1 MISGSSNASV
11 GLLLSGGL
19 DSGILLG
26 RLLQQGRRVRPFYV
40 RSGLVWEQAEMQAV
54 KRLLRACACESL
66 DKLVVLE
73 LPLDDLY
80 AGHWSMTGHGTPEA
94 ESPDSAVYLPGR
106 NALLIVKAALWCRLH
121 GIEQLALA
129 VLESNPF
136 ADATDEFFAGFEAV
150 LNRAVDGR
158 LRIVRPFARLDKR
171 QVMHLGAA
179 APLDLTFSCI
189 SPVGQAHCGRCNK
202 CAERQAAFD
211 LAGLEDPTQYTHGRM
226 QNVE

>member
-1 MISGSSNASV
+1 MISESCNQPI

-26 RLLQQGRRVRPFYV
+26 HLLQQGHRVRPFYV
-40 RSGLVWEQAEMQAV
+40 RSGLVWERAEMAALR
-54 KRLLRACACESL
+54 RLLRACACERL
-66 DKLVVLE
+66 DELVVLE

-80 AGHWSMTGHGTPEA
+80 GGHWSITGRGTPAA

-106 NALLIVKAALWCRLH
+106 NALLIVKAAIWCRLH

-129 VLESNPF
+129 VLASNPF
-136 ADATDEFFAGFEAV
+136 ADATDEFFAGFESV

-171 QVMHLGAA
+171 QVMQLGVGQ
-179 APLDLTFSCI
+179 PLELTFSCI
-189 SPVGQAHCGRCNK
+189 SPIDEAHCGRCNK

-211 LAGLEDPTQYTHGRM
+211 LIGQPDPTEYGRM

>member
-1 MISGSSNASV
+1 MIPESDSQPI

-19 DSGILLG
+19 DSGILLAH
-26 RLLQQGRRVRPFYV
+26 LLRQGRRVRPFYV
-40 RSGLVWEQAEMQAV
+40 RSGLVWEHAEIPAV
-54 KRLLRACACESL
+54 QRLVRALACESL
-66 DKLVVLE
+66 DELVFIE
-73 LPLDDLY
+73 LPLGDLY
-80 AGHWSMTGHGTPEA
+80 TDHWSITGRGTPEA
-94 ESPDSAVYLPGR
+94 DSPDSAVYLPGR
-106 NALLIVKAALWCRLH
+106 NGLLIIKVALWCRLR

-171 QVMHLGAA
+171 QVMRLGAA
-179 APLDLTFSCI
+179 APLELTFSCI

-211 LAGLEDPTQYTHGRM
+211 LAGLEDPTQYVQFPNRSTR
-226 QNVE
+226 

>member
-1 MISGSSNASV
+1 MIPESCSQPV

-26 RLLQQGRRVRPFYV
+26 HLLQQGRRVRPFYV
-40 RSGLVWEQAEMQAV
+40 RFGLVWEHAEIQAV
-54 KRLLRACACESL
+54 QRLIQASACESL
-66 DKLVVLE
+66 DELVLLE
-73 LPLDDLY
+73 LPLGDLY
-80 AGHWSMTGHGTPEA
+80 TGHWSITGRGTPEA
-94 ESPDSAVYLPGR
+94 ESSDSAVYLPGR
-106 NALLIVKAALWCRLH
+106 NALLVIKVALWCRLH

-171 QVMHLGAA
+171 KVMQLGAT
-179 APLDLTFSCI
+179 APLELTFSCI
-189 SPVGQAHCGRCNK
+189 SPVGRTHCGRCNK

-211 LAGLEDPTQYTHGRM
+211 LAGLEDPTQYAQGRM
-226 QNVE
+226 QNR

>member
-1 MISGSSNASV
+1 MISESFGQPI

-26 RLLQQGRRVRPFYV
+26 HLLQQGHRVRPFYV
-40 RSGLVWEQAEMQAV
+40 RSGLVWERAEMAALG
-54 KRLLRACACESL
+54 RLLRACACERL
-66 DKLVVLE
+66 DELVVLE

-80 AGHWSMTGHGTPEA
+80 ADHWSITGRGVPEA

-106 NALLIVKAALWCRLH
+106 NALLIVKAAVWCRLH
-121 GIEQLALA
+121 AVEQLALA
-129 VLESNPF
+129 VLASNPF
-136 ADATDEFFAGFEAV
+136 ADATDDFFAGFESV

-171 QVMHLGAA
+171 QVMQLGVA
-179 APLDLTFSCI
+179 APLELTFSCI
-189 SPVGQAHCGRCNK
+189 SPMDEAHCGRCNK

-211 LAGLEDPTQYTHGRM
+211 LIGRQDPTEYGRM
-226 QNVE
+226 MNDE